1 MIDLLP
7 HLRISLRRITCVL
20 LPSVLILIVLSL
32 LAAQLTELTTKNE
45 ILSLSSFIVLLSF
58 SALAFNWCRVSP
70 SFASEK
76 LLQLVY
82 QAGID
87 LFLASLLALVA
98 TFFAWLKTT
107 SSLVPSSLYP
117 VLFVLHWLFIAIS
130 AFVFLFAILSI
141 LKAVKDINPAEP
153 F

>member
-1 MIDLLP
+1 MIDLLL

-76 LLQLVY
+76 LLRLVY

-130 AFVFLFAILSI
+130 AFIFLLAILSI

>member
-1 MIDLLP
+1 MINLLP
-7 HLRISLRRITCVL
+7 HLRILLRRITCIL
-20 LPSVLILIVLSL
+20 LPPVLILIALSL

-70 SFASEK
+70 SFAPEK
-76 LLQLVY
+76 LLRLVY

-117 VLFVLHWLFIAIS
+117 VLFVLHWLFLAIS
-130 AFVFLFAILSI
+130 AFIFLLAILSI
-141 LKAVKDINPAEP
+141 LKAVKGINPAEP
-153 F
+153 L